1 MTRNLAWS
9 AAIGGLA
16 ALIVPAA
23 AQAFC
28 GTYVGEAGAELTSGA
43 SKVVMVR
50 DGNRTVLTLAND
62 VEGSVKDFAVVIPVP
77 EVLSEEDVRV
87 LDPAILDTVAEY
99 SGPRL
104 VTYQCS
110 DFAYDEYYADGANA
124 CFGCNGDDAY
134 YAAEDTDHDSN
145 EQ

>member
-87 LDPAILDTVAEY
+87 LDPAILDTLRGAWLEVVEEEKAAN
-99 SGPRL
+99 PN
-104 VTYQCS
+104 
-110 DFAYDEYYADGANA
+110 FAKVWESLTEFRAQYEGWSELGYLK
-124 CFGCNGDDAY
+124 
-134 YAAEDTDHDSN
+134 
-145 EQ
+145 